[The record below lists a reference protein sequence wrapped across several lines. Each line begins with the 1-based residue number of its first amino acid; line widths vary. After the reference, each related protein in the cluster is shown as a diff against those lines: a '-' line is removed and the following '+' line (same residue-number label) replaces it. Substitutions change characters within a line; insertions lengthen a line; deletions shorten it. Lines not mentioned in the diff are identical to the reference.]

1 MWRKTA
7 NRFRHDESGATAVE
21 YALMLMAVAFALF
34 SSMPTVQSKL
44 SSIFNSVTPGLS

>member
-1 MWRKTA
+1 MWRKMA

-21 YALMLMAVAFALF
+21 YALILVAVAFALF